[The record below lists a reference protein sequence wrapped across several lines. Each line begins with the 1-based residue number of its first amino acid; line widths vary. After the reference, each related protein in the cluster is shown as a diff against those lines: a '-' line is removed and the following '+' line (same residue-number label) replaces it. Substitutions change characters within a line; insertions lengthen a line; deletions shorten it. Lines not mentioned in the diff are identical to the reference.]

1 MRLNIKLMS
10 FVKRVN
16 VLLTSELLDNSFFRF
31 LNN

>member
-16 VLLTSELLDNSFFRF
+16 VLLTSELLDNSFFTF